1 MSLVSACAGRLRVRV
16 GLAVPRRVR
25 DRRLGGAMS
34 APSRGRLPSV
44 LEAERLEADGT
55 ELYRNLAAYDTF
67 GPTSA
72 IERV

>member
-1 MSLVSACAGRLRVRV
+1 MS
-16 GLAVPRRVR
+16 VP
-25 DRRLGGAMS
+25 
-34 APSRGRLPSV
+34 PRGRLPSV
-44 LEAERLEADGT
+44 LKAERLEANGT